1 MKSVQVILGSYIK
14 APHQVF
20 RNISW
25 RRPKKASDHR
35 IIFVVG
41 APRSGTTLMERVL
54 NSHSKLFSMQQ
65 ETGLISLRNI
75 FSRDHFG
82 LSREE
87 NKQLFSE
94 SSDLVDFFT
103 RAARLLESRN
113 EGRTLIEKT
122 PQHVLHIGF
131 LTRYFPNARF
141 VNVVRDG
148 RDAYCSSRKHPNVR
162 LNSPAIYARYWKRCI
177 DAGLS
182 VKANPIVHTVRY
194 EDFTSDPQSHLQ
206 KVMAFLDL
214 ELEPSQFEATQVQAD
229 ARSSFERHQRLAQPI
244 TSATVGRWRD
254 ELTDQQVQDF
264 QAVAGSELEA
274 YGYELA

>member
-1 MKSVQVILGSYIK
+1 MKSVQVILGSYLR
-14 APHQVF
+14 APHQIV
-20 RNISW
+20 RNVRW
-25 RRPKKASDHR
+25 RRPRKTSNQR

-41 APRSGTTLMERVL
+41 SPRSGTTLMERVL
-54 NSHSKLFSMQQ
+54 NSHSKLFSMQE

-82 LSREE
+82 LSHDE
-87 NKQLFSE
+87 NRQLFSE
-94 SSDLVDFFT
+94 SSDIVDFFT

-122 PQHVLHIGF
+122 PQHVLHIDF

-162 LNSPAIYARYWKRCI
+162 LNSPTIYARYWKRCI

-182 VKANPIVHTVRY
+182 VKDLPIVHTVRY
-194 EDFTSDPQSHLQ
+194 EDFTSDPQLHLE
-206 KVMAFLDL
+206 KVMAFLDM
-214 ELEPSQFEATQVQAD
+214 ELETSQFEATQVQVD
-229 ARSSFERHQRLAQPI
+229 PRSSFERHQRLAQPI
-244 TSATVGRWRD
+244 TNATVGRWRD
-254 ELTDQQVQDF
+254 ELTDEQVRDF
-264 QAVAGSELEA
+264 QAVAGDELEIC
-274 YGYELA
+274 GYELA

>member
-1 MKSVQVILGSYIK
+1 MKSVQAILGSYLK

-25 RRPKKASDHR
+25 RRPKKPSDHR

-54 NSHSKLFSMQQ
+54 NSNSRLFSMQQ

-82 LSREE
+82 LSHKE
-87 NKQLFSE
+87 NRQLFSE
-94 SSDLVDFFT
+94 SSDIVDFFT

-122 PQHVLHIGF
+122 PQHVLHIDF
-131 LTRYFPNARF
+131 LTHFFPNARF

-162 LNSPAIYARYWKRCI
+162 LNSPVIYARYWKRCI

-182 VKANPIVHTVRY
+182 VSDNPIVHTVRY
-194 EDFTSDPQSHLQ
+194 EDFTSDPKLHLE
-206 KVMAFLDL
+206 KVMDFLDL
-214 ELEPSQFEATQVQAD
+214 ELEPAQFESTQVQAD
-229 ARSSFERHQRLAQPI
+229 MRSTFERHQRLSQPI

-254 ELTDQQVQDF
+254 ELSEQQVQAF
-264 QAVAGSELEA
+264 QSVASSELEA
-274 YGYELA
+274 YGYELG